1 MNSVASSESSEMC
14 EPTDESRN
22 TLRQQEHTMAIEKLQ
37 PTVHIVSNTDSNL
50 DETLGEREN
59 SANGAIMKPCRETVG
74 VPTASRTKVTK
85 VNKKRQISDEI
96 QGTKKRKKSKNV
108 IENIVKKFSK
118 ESEQEQVE
126 ENKNA
131 VVFTK
136 SVSSKSRDEENN
148 LSEQDKQPNQS
159 DEMDEMISKD
169 IASLGKDVARE
180 SNVSTHGKT
189 LPGDK
194 TKKRKSIISSRD
206 VVVKGNPT
214 NNETSSQEANSSA
227 SKLHVSDEKPHKR
240 KDLSDG
246 RDQSSSTSEQRTH
259 ERESNESASIKEEV
273 SRSPSSEVL
282 DQNWES
288 KQNPKFP
295 EKPEFLHKKTA
306 SSTNVRVASGENGSV
321 RKKCLPKLI
330 KTAFKPPMASKDGN
344 TSKIPKMPK
353 LLKPHFVSPAV
364 SLPESNHKEFGV
376 GKISDKSVAH
386 SVASKKDVEPKKEQE
401 LKRKAHCK
409 DSSLANPTSKR
420 EKKDDGRHGRANDIS
435 SGKDLDLLT
444 RQIYFKA
451 YYAFV
456 V

>member
-1 MNSVASSESSEMC
+1 MYNVASSESSEMC

-59 SANGAIMKPCRETVG
+59 SANGAIMKPCKETVG

-118 ESEQEQVE
+118 EFEQEQVE

-169 IASLGKDVARE
+169 ISSLGKDVARE
-180 SNVSTHGKT
+180 LNVSTHGKT

-194 TKKRKSIISSRD
+194 TKKRKSIISSGD
-206 VVVKGNPT
+206 VLVKGNPT

-240 KDLSDG
+240 KDPSDG

-273 SRSPSSEVL
+273 SRSPSLEVL

-386 SVASKKDVEPKKEQE
+386 SVASKKDSKPKKEQE

-420 EKKDDGRHGRANDIS
+420 EKKDDGRHGRANDIL
-435 SGKDLDLLT
+435 SGKDIDLLT